1 MNKKELINEITE
13 HFPSV
18 YTKEDVVK
26 LINLLDDTRPKID
39 VEELKQQIR
48 RKIERLSGDEVVD
61 FDSIHLSLSGRE
73 IYIDDISVNH
83 DVIVDEVNDI
93 IDEYFDDKEVVHDE
107 E

>member
-26 LINLLDDTRPKID
+26 LINLLDDTQPTVD
-39 VEELKQQIR
+39 VEQLKEKIR
-48 RKIERLSGDEVVD
+48 SKLERLDSEDIVD
-61 FDSIHLSLSGRE
+61 YDSIDLSIYGRE
-73 IYIDDISVNH
+73 ITVESVDVNISTIL
-83 DVIVDEVNDI
+83 DEIDEV
-93 IDEYFDDKEVVHDE
+93 IDEMFVHDE

>member
-26 LINLLDDTRPKID
+26 LINLLDDTCPKID
-39 VEELKQQIR
+39 VEELKQRIR

-61 FDSIHLSLSGRE
+61 FDSIDLSLSGRE